1 MLSTEESSFAESSKA
16 SASLQPYGLQEG
28 PDLHDV
34 LVQSSLLLN
43 HLSSSLLVFNE
54 RQASLR
60 AAYKRIR
67 EREEA
72 LSDLRSRRRA
82 TGNKAEAAERK
93 LAKMG
98 PENKQLPSQTELL
111 EGLRG
116 QMRGMDTDIVN
127 EESKIGDFKRQ
138 YVQFDCLSMLPSN
151 GLIERA

>member
-1 MLSTEESSFAESSKA
+1 
-16 SASLQPYGLQEG
+16 
-28 PDLHDV
+28 
-34 LVQSSLLLN
+34 
-43 HLSSSLLVFNE
+43 
-54 RQASLR
+54 
-60 AAYKRIR
+60 
-67 EREEA
+67 
-72 LSDLRSRRRA
+72 
-82 TGNKAEAAERK
+82 
-93 LAKMG
+93 MG